1 MDELRERIARITD
14 PDIFHPNGDGCADI
28 VGARVEELAQ
38 ADAIL
43 AEIGRTHAVVPKEMP
58 NATAWAIC
66 QEADI
71 CGSDP
76 CGKCPAEEI
85 CHGEPSIRGCRLM
98 ARNAY
103 RAALKAATPPASTG
117 GGEGG

>member
-1 MDELRERIARITD
+1 MDELRERIGERIAEL
-14 PDIFHPNGDGCADI
+14 PPEAD
-28 VGARVEELAQ
+28 VEE
-38 ADAIL
+38 IVEVVF